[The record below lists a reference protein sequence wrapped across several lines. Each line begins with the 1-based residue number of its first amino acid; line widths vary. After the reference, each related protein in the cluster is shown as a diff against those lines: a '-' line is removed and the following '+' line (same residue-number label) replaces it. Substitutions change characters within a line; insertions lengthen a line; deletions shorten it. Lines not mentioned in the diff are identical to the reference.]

1 MKTHFLTTK
10 PFATFKLLSG
20 SLFKTC
26 CEPTRYT
33 CVCPS
38 RFICSH
44 LCVSLSSLLGVC
56 LEYANEMLWWTRRC
70 PVQTRCGRGSHKALM
85 RERISKLSFGWESL
99 AGWSHTYHQQK
110 TGVLHRR
117 SRINLILSSITIIL
131 YPQHVRPHV
140 RLCICCVL
148 RSLYSSKP

>member
-10 PFATFKLLSG
+10 AFVTFKLLSG
-20 SLFKTC
+20 NLIKTC
-26 CEPTRYT
+26 WEPTRYA
-33 CVCPS
+33 CVWPP
-38 RFICSH
+38 RFICLH
-44 LCVSLSSLLGVC
+44 LCVLLSHLLAVC
-56 LEYANEMLWWTRRC
+56 LEYVTEMLWWTCRC
-70 PVQTRCGRGSHKALM
+70 LVQTRCGRGSHKALM
-85 RERISKLSFGWESL
+85 RERRSKLSFGWESL

-117 SRINLILSSITIIL
+117 SRINLILSTITIIL